1 MIDGAGTNHFVTLV
15 MFMNYL
21 IEIIFGI
28 LTTNQSSIQCIYIQ
42 ITYLCKFVD
51 KNNYWDNHRCKLDHD
66 EKNSQGDFE
75 WMGKDLKTMECF
87 SPACCHIIRAAT

>member
-1 MIDGAGTNHFVTLV
+1 M
-15 MFMNYL
+15 
-21 IEIIFGI
+21 
-28 LTTNQSSIQCIYIQ
+28 
-42 ITYLCKFVD
+42 D